1 MANGI
6 PELRRRKETDR
17 RLSFGIYL
25 VIILILVG
33 LMIAIAASMGIYWA
47 NRMPWKAQY
56 PFGLHPYFRPPS
68 YFDPWFPPYLAGWI
82 IAMVAIGIALSIV
95 NWWYQWQLYSR
106 RNDHIERAKRLKM
119 SLSRWLREKHQIDLA
134 DWTSSDMQLGL
145 REQLRSTGFFVLWV
159 VFSYVFGLV
168 GFILTLV
175 CWYWLTLDYAVH
187 ERGELEFFRRVSQ
200 KLKEKGI
207 SFDPEILYPLIP
219 RNMALYIVLVIIPGV
234 NIVWGIWW
242 CYVLFRDPNLHFE
255 THEHWEFQLEKITG
269 ELGPSVM
276 AESPLQILKRRYA
289 RGEITNEDFE
299 RMKKDLSAG

>member
-33 LMIAIAASMGIYWA
+33 LMIAIAASMGVYWA
-47 NRMPWKAQY
+47 NQMSWRAQY
-56 PFGLHPYFRPPS
+56 PFGPHSYFRPPS
-68 YFDPWFPPYLAGWI
+68 YFDPWFPPYLVGWI
-82 IAMVAIGIALSIV
+82 IAMVAIGIGLSIV
-95 NWWYQWQLYSR
+95 HWWYQWQLYSR

-119 SLSRWLREKHQIDLA
+119 SVSRWLREKQQIDLA
-134 DWTSSDMQLGL
+134 DWTSSDMQLSL

-200 KLKEKGI
+200 KLKGKGI
-207 SFDPEILYPLIP
+207 SFDPEILHPLIP
-219 RNMALYIVLVIIPGV
+219 RNMALYIVLMIIPGV

-255 THEHWEFQLEKITG
+255 AHEHWESQLEKITG
-269 ELGPSVM
+269 EPGPSVT
-276 AESPLQILKRRYA
+276 AESPLEILKRRYG
-289 RGEITNEDFE
+289 RGEITKEDFE

>member
-17 RLSFGIYL
+17 QLSFGIYL

-33 LMIAIAASMGIYWA
+33 LMIAVAVSMGIYFWA
-47 NRMPWKAQY
+47 RGMPWRAQY
-56 PFGLHPYFRPPS
+56 PFGPRPYFG
-68 YFDPWFPPYLAGWI
+68 PWFPLHLAGWI
-82 IAMVAIGIALSIV
+82 IPMVAIGIALYV
-95 NWWYQWQLYSR
+95 VHWWYQWQLYSR

-134 DWTSSDMQLGL
+134 DWASSDMQLSL

-159 VFSYVFGLV
+159 VFSFIPMLGLV

-207 SFDPEILYPLIP
+207 SFDSEILHLLIP
-219 RNMALYIVLVIIPGV
+219 RNMALYIVLMIIPGV

-242 CYVLFRDPNLHFE
+242 LYVLFRDPNLHFE
-255 THEHWEFQLEKITG
+255 THEHWESQLEKITG
-269 ELGPSVM
+269 EPGPSVTP
-276 AESPLQILKRRYA
+276 ESPLEILERRYA
-289 RGEITNEDFE
+289 RGEITKEEFE
-299 RMKKDLSAG
+299 RMKDDLS

>member
-17 RLSFGIYL
+17 QLSFGIYL

-33 LMIAIAASMGIYWA
+33 VMIAVAASMGVYFWA
-47 NRMPWKAQY
+47 EGMPWRAQY
-56 PFGLHPYFRPPS
+56 PFGPRP
-68 YFDPWFPPYLAGWI
+68 FFGPWFPLHLAGWI
-82 IAMVAIGIALSIV
+82 IGMVAIGIGLSIV
-95 NWWYQWQLYSR
+95 HWWYQWQLYSR

-134 DWTSSDMQLGL
+134 DWPSSDMQLSL

-159 VFSYVFGLV
+159 VFSYIPMLGLV

-175 CWYWLTLDYAVH
+175 SWYWLTLDYAIH

-207 SFDPEILYPLIP
+207 SFDPEILHPLIP
-219 RNMALYIVLVIIPGV
+219 RNMALYIVLMIIPGV

-242 CYVLFRDPNLHFE
+242 LYVLFRDPNLHFE
-255 THEHWEFQLEKITG
+255 THEHWESQLEKITG
-269 ELGPSVM
+269 EPAPSVTP
-276 AESPLQILKRRYA
+276 ELPLDILKARYA
-289 RGEITNEDFE
+289 RGEITQEEFE
-299 RMKKDLSAG
+299 RMKDDLSQ

>member
-6 PELRRRKETDR
+6 PELRRRRETDR

-33 LMIAIAASMGIYWA
+33 LMIAVAASMGIYWA
-47 NRMPWKAQY
+47 HRMPWRAQY
-56 PFGLHPYFRPPS
+56 PLGPYPYFG
-68 YFDPWFPPYLAGWI
+68 PWFPLHLAGWI
-82 IAMVAIGIALSIV
+82 IPMVAIGIALSIV
-95 NWWYQWQLYSR
+95 HWWYQWQLYSR

-134 DWTSSDMQLGL
+134 DWTSSDMQLSL
-145 REQLRSTGFFVLWV
+145 REQLRSTSFFVLWV
-159 VFSYVFGLV
+159 VFSYIFGLV

-175 CWYWLTLDYAVH
+175 CWYWLTLDYAIH

-207 SFDPEILYPLIP
+207 SFDPEILHPLIP
-219 RNMALYIVLVIIPGV
+219 RNMALYIVLMIIPGV
-234 NIVWGIWW
+234 NMVWGIWW
-242 CYVLFRDPNLHFE
+242 CYVLFHDPNLHFE

-269 ELGPSVM
+269 ESGPSVTP
-276 AESPLQILKRRYA
+276 ESPLEILKRRYA
-289 RGEITNEDFE
+289 RGEIIKEDFE
-299 RMKKDLSAG
+299 RMKEDLSAE

>member
-47 NRMPWKAQY
+47 NRMPSRAQY

-68 YFDPWFPPYLAGWI
+68 YFDSWFPPYLAGWI

-134 DWTSSDMQLGL
+134 DWTSSDMQLSL

-159 VFSYVFGLV
+159 IFSYVFGLV

-175 CWYWLTLDYAVH
+175 CWYWLTLDYAIH
-187 ERGELEFFRRVSQ
+187 ERGELEFFRRVSG

-207 SFDPEILYPLIP
+207 SFDPEILHPLIP
-219 RNMALYIVLVIIPGV
+219 RNMALYIVLMIIPGV

-269 ELGPSVM
+269 EPGPSVM

-289 RGEITNEDFE
+289 RGEITKEDFE